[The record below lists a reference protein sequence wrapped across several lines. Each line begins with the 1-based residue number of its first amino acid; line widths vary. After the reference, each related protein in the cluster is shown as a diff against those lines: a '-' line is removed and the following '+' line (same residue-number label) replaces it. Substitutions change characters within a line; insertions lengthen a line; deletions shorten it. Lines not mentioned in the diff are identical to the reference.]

1 MSNVTSPDV
10 NIIALCIKLDMV
22 SVFLLVK
29 GTNTPVFGLLLERLS
44 MLLVVERNECA
55 LCVFLSLSLF

>member
-1 MSNVTSPDV
+1 
-10 NIIALCIKLDMV
+10 MV

-55 LCVFLSLSLF
+55 LCVFLSLFFFKSVSDRLAAQVNI